1 MRTEL
6 RDSRATCG
14 VRSAKCASPV
24 AFPVAADGLQAFLTS
39 HTAREGTSHLAPR
52 TSHLARIAALVLISI
67 GLLYTADEQIDR
79 GIDRAFAQRVLAT
92 YVFVGSG
99 SGVLISADGLVLTN
113 HHVIDDLDDLTVRF
127 ANGASHPSILLGTD
141 PVGDIALLRI
151 KGLKEDNRLPFAEFA
166 GVEAMRVGAEVVA
179 IGNPFGLGDL
189 DDTPT
194 FTAGVLSAARIV
206 RGDYTDA
213 IQGDAPVNP
222 GNSGGPLFDRAGQL
236 LGINGQIR
244 TVSGFRVN
252 SGIGLAIASTQI
264 AAFMPVLAA
273 AEGGYVHHTAQ
284 PKGLELKAESDGVM
298 VIKPGDAPFSAGD
311 RLVSIAGRPAQS
323 VDTARGLFASLPFVA
338 GITIPVVVRRGEA
351 DLHLMVPAARQTIP
365 GRPYHGIEIDER
377 GGRIL
382 IDHLDDDSPAQDAG
396 LKSGDIV
403 TRANGRDLKKKID
416 WLKAV
421 VPLEIGD
428 RLVLDLSDA
437 GGTTRTVTVRLRPR

>member
-1 MRTEL
+1 L
-6 RDSRATCG
+6 RYFA
-14 VRSAKCASPV
+14 
-24 AFPVAADGLQAFLTS
+24 GLALCLTIVPFL
-39 HTAREGTSHLAPR
+39 HG
-52 TSHLARIAALVLISI
+52 
-67 GLLYTADEQIDR
+67 ADEQIDR
-79 GIDRAFAQRVLAT
+79 GVDRAFAQRVLAT

-99 SGVLISADGLVLTN
+99 SGVLVSPDGLVLTN
-113 HHVIDDLDDLTVRF
+113 HHVIDDLEDFTIRF
-127 ANGASHPSILLGTD
+127 ATGASHPSILLGTD

-151 KGLKEDNRLPFAEFA
+151 TGLKEGEKLPFAPFA
-166 GVEAMRVGAEVVA
+166 PVEAMRVGAEVVA

-206 RGDYTDA
+206 RGDYSDA

-252 SGIGLAIASTQI
+252 SGIGLAIASTQLS
-264 AAFMPVLAA
+264 AFMPLLEKAD
-273 AEGGYVHHTAQ
+273 GGYVHHTAQ
-284 PKGLELKAESDGVM
+284 PKGLELKAENDGVT
-298 VIKPGDAPFSAGD
+298 VVKPGDSPFSAGD
-311 RLVSIAGRPAQS
+311 RLLSIAGRPAQS
-323 VDTARGLFASLPFVA
+323 VDTARGLFASLPYRT
-338 GITIPVVVRRGEA
+338 GIMIPTTVRRAEQEIT
-351 DLHLMVPAARQTIP
+351 LQIPAARQTIP

-382 IDHLDDDSPAQDAG
+382 VDHLDDDSPASDAKLLVG
-396 LKSGDIV
+396 EQVLK
-403 TRANGRDLKKKID
+403 ANERELKRKID

-428 RLVLDLSDA
+428 RLTLVVKNKDGA
-437 GGTTRTVTVRLRPR
+437 ERTVTVRLRPR

>member
-1 MRTEL
+1 MRCKSGSKDRIGRQDAKTPRGQL
-6 RDSRATCG
+6 ILG
-14 VRSAKCASPV
+14 VLASWRPV
-24 AFPVAADGLQAFLTS
+24 
-39 HTAREGTSHLAPR
+39 H
-52 TSHLARIAALVLISI
+52 VLLIV
-67 GLLYTADEQIDR
+67 LLMGSLPAADEQIDR

-99 SGVLISADGLVLTN
+99 SGVLVSPDGLILTN
-113 HHVIDDLDDLTVRF
+113 HHVIDGLDDFTIRF
-127 ANGASHPSILLGTD
+127 ANGASHPTELLGTD

-151 KGLKEDNRLPFAEFA
+151 TDLRPGVQVPFVRFA
-166 GVEAMRVGAEVVA
+166 PVEAMRVGAEVVA

-244 TVSGFRVN
+244 TVTGLRVN
-252 SGIGLAIASTQI
+252 SGIGLAIASTQL
-264 AAFMPVLAA
+264 AAFMPLLEK
-273 AEGGYVHHTAQ
+273 AEGGYVHHTFQ
-284 PKGLELKAESDGVM
+284 PKGLELKAEAAGV
-298 VIKPGDAPFSAGD
+298 VVVKPGDSPLSAGD
-311 RLVSIAGRPAQS
+311 LLLTVAGRPAVS
-323 VDTARGLFASLPFVA
+323 VDTARGLFASLPYRPD
-338 GITIPVVVRRGEA
+338 TLIPVTVRRQDQE
-351 DLHLMVPAARQTIP
+351 LKLNVPAARQTIP

-377 GGRIL
+377 GGRVV
-382 IDHLDDDSPAQDAG
+382 IDHLDDDSPGRDARLAVG
-396 LKSGDIV
+396 EQVVK
-403 TRANGRDLKKKID
+403 ANGRELKKKID

-428 RLVLDLSDA
+428 RLVLDIA
-437 GGTTRTVTVRLRPR
+437 GKDGAVRTVTVRLRPR

>member
-1 MRTEL
+1 MTCERV
-6 RDSRATCG
+6 SRYIGG
-14 VRSAKCASPV
+14 VWALLMTV
-24 AFPVAADGLQAFLTS
+24 AISAAD
-39 HTAREGTSHLAPR
+39 
-52 TSHLARIAALVLISI
+52 V
-67 GLLYTADEQIDR
+67 QIDR
-79 GIDRAFAQRVLAT
+79 GVDRAFAQRVLAT

-99 SGVLISADGLVLTN
+99 SGVLVSPDGLVLTN
-113 HHVIDDLDDLTVRF
+113 HHVIDDLEDFTIRF
-127 ANGASHPSILLGTD
+127 ANGVTHPSKLLGTD
-141 PVGDIALLRI
+141 PVGDIALLHI
-151 KGLKEDNRLPFAEFA
+151 TGLKDGEKLPFAPFA
-166 GVEAMRVGAEVVA
+166 PVEAMRVGAEVVA

-252 SGIGLAIASTQI
+252 SGIGLAIASTQLS
-264 AAFMPVLAA
+264 AFLPLLEQ

-284 PKGLELKAESDGVM
+284 PKGLELKADNDGVL
-298 VIKPGDAPFSAGD
+298 VIKPGDSPFSSGD
-311 RLVSIAGRPAQS
+311 RLLTIAGRPAQS
-323 VDTARGLFASLPFVA
+323 VDTARGLFASLPYHVGA
-338 GITIPVVVRRGEA
+338 MIPVTARRAEQEIT
-351 DLHLMVPAARQTIP
+351 LQIPAARQTIP

-377 GGRIL
+377 GGRIVV
-382 IDHLDDDSPAQDAG
+382 DHLDDDSPASDAKLLVG
-396 LKSGDIV
+396 EQVLK
-403 TRANGRDLKKKID
+403 ANDRELKRKID

-428 RLVLDLSDA
+428 RLTLVVKNKDGA
-437 GGTTRTVTVRLRPR
+437 ERTVTVRLRPR